1 MTNDLP
7 TRLTVDIAL
16 VLLVQRTP
24 GRVECGE
31 SGGEEGRG
39 EERRGEERRGGERR
53 GEGGVRV
60 KTVRVREEEI
70 EGEERG
76 GRGRQHTRI
85 HLHADM
91 H

>member
-31 SGGEEGRG
+31 SGGEE
-39 EERRGEERRGGERR
+39 RRGEEEWSS
-53 GEGGVRV
+53 E
-60 KTVRVREEEI
+60 
-70 EGEERG
+70 
-76 GRGRQHTRI
+76 
-85 HLHADM
+85 L
-91 H
+91 